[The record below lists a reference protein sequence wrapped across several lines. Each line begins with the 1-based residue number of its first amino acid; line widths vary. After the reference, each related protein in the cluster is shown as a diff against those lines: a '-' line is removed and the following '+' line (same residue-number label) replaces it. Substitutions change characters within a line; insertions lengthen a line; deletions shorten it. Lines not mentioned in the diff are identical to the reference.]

1 MNLFELIE
9 ILRFYKKYTES
20 MSIYDIKRRANYI
33 LRSKMIKT
41 NIPLK
46 RQLLKTGI
54 MFLNK
59 SRCVY

>member
-33 LRSKMIKT
+33 IRHKMIKSNT
-41 NIPLK
+41 PIK
-46 RQLLKTGI
+46 KTMLKTGI

>member
-33 LRSKMIKT
+33 IRHKMIKS

-46 RQLLKTGI
+46 KTMLKSGI